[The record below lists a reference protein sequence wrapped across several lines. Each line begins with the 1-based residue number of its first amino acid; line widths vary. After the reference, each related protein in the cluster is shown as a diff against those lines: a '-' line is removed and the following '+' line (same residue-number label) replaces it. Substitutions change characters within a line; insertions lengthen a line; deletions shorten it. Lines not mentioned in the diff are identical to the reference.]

1 MRIDY
6 TLLKHISLDPKNKT
20 KDAFDD
26 SIALSSCL
34 KLFSN
39 IIFEF
44 QSLKLNEIALFVNS
58 MNHWIT
64 NKTYLT
70 NTKYKPGTVIEYECG
85 LNYQGELSYR
95 HTGLV
100 IEEFDKKIVVIP
112 SSSTKSLIDKSSK
125 KENGLWYYVLVGKKE
140 GFDHDCVL
148 ILNDMKTI
156 SKKRVIASFNNITKG
171 KDGLKIFDT
180 IKLEILRHY
189 FPKQILE
196 KENIIKDL
204 SDQNN
209 KIKNLNEQLQ
219 KDVYEKSEKIKK
231 LYWILNNKTDYYK
244 KHKKSN

>member
-1 MRIDY
+1 M
-6 TLLKHISLDPKNKT
+6 
-20 KDAFDD
+20 
-26 SIALSSCL
+26 
-34 KLFSN
+34 
-39 IIFEF
+39 
-44 QSLKLNEIALFVNS
+44 
-58 MNHWIT
+58 
-64 NKTYLT
+64 
-70 NTKYKPGTVIEYECG
+70 
-85 LNYQGELSYR
+85 
-95 HTGLV
+95 
-100 IEEFDKKIVVIP
+100 
-112 SSSTKSLIDKSSK
+112 
-125 KENGLWYYVLVGKKE
+125 VLCFGWKKE